1 MTLRRPNHNRGT
13 RSAALASLL
22 RRAGRIGAACA
33 AMICTLAAPSV
44 AFGASSSPAVSSS
57 ASQSGS
63 ASASASNTSNT
74 DATAGPDA
82 DSATDDDASAGT
94 ACTNAVCITADDL
107 TPVVTSTS
115 GYHVTVTVTNA
126 TADAIDPSTLNVST
140 NPLYTFTSR
149 VDMQGWAEGEA
160 SIPTRTVLGS
170 AQVEALAPGATAQA
184 QVDVTADNAGLT
196 AITTWG
202 PKPLRISLSAGTRAA
217 TATLNT
223 FLTRSTDGVRSADTP
238 PLNITVA
245 MPLTA
250 GTWQTDD
257 NLVTTLTTT
266 SKDVDPQAAAV
277 TDSQQRVAQ
286 TALITR
292 HPMLQAVA
300 DPLYLSTFDTAP
312 RTAAVMQP
320 GYFDITAAATQQQ
333 SALEDAGI
341 ASTDWSAAS
350 AAGTDGGDAI
360 AWQGQ
365 GAWTKEALTAAARQ
379 GYRTVIAGP
388 DFEASSTAIAHTGSY
403 AVSTDAGD
411 VTVLAPQ
418 TALTRLAQNQATS
431 DAARAEATE
440 AGQMARFI
448 AQSAFY
454 QMEQPY
460 ADRVLLVTFTADAS
474 LQRVDQMMTAMEEA
488 SWITLTDLDAMR
500 AATVYRTGD
509 AAAKA
514 LPSESGVSA
523 AASAAFARSLD
534 VASSARRSAQRFA
547 DNVLETSGVPAASAQ
562 SAQRWME
569 RVGAVQHA
577 LIVRALDGAGG
588 NLVLADRTL
597 ELADAL
603 FDGVR
608 ISPSD
613 SINVVSE
620 TAQMP
625 VTVSNNHDFPVRVR
639 VDSKTDSMQIVT
651 SREVETVVPAH
662 GEAQVTFTIRVL
674 TSGHATAHLTLLDAD
689 GERFGDDHQ
698 THISSKLQISDMSG
712 TVIIALAV
720 ALGVLGLWR
729 QFHRKKD
736 PDE

>member
-1 MTLRRPNHNRGT
+1 MTLTRPNHAHGMR
-13 RSAALASLL
+13 RSPLSALL
-22 RRAGRIGAACA
+22 RRAGRVGAACVA
-33 AMICTLAAPSV
+33 LICTLAAPAA
-44 AFGASSSPAVSSS
+44 AFGASPS
-57 ASQSGS
+57 A
-63 ASASASNTSNT
+63 NTSNPSNT
-74 DATAGPDA
+74 ADAQDA
-82 DSATDDDASAGT
+82 QTSQTQQPQQDAQQQDSEGSGG
-94 ACTNAVCITADDL
+94 ACVNAVCIIADDL
-107 TPVVTSTS
+107 TPVVTATS

-126 TADAIDPSTLNVST
+126 TSEPIDPAALNVST

-149 VDMQGWAEGEA
+149 VDMQAWAESEA

-170 AQVEALAPGATAQA
+170 AQVSALAPGSSAQA

-202 PKPLRISLSAGTRAA
+202 PKPLRISLGDSGRNVVAS
-217 TATLNT
+217 LNT

-250 GTWQTDD
+250 GTWQTDS
-257 NLVTTLTTT
+257 NLLTTLTTT
-266 SKDVDPQAAAV
+266 SQDVDPEAVTV

-286 TALITR
+286 TALLTR
-292 HPMLQAVA
+292 HPMLQAVG
-300 DPLYLSTFDTAP
+300 DPLYTATFDTMP
-312 RTAAVMQP
+312 RTAATMQP
-320 GYFDITAAATQQQ
+320 GYFDITAAAEQDA
-333 SALEDAGI
+333 SALRDAGI
-341 ASTDWSAAS
+341 TDADWQA
-350 AAGTDGGDAI
+350 TNDGANSSI

-365 GAWTKEALTAAARQ
+365 GAWTRKALTAAARQ

-403 AVSTDAGD
+403 TVTTDAGE
-411 VTVLAPQ
+411 VTVLAAQ
-418 TALTRLAQNQATS
+418 SALTKLAQNQATS
-431 DAARAEATE
+431 DAARAETTE

-460 ADRVLLVTFTADAS
+460 ADRVLLVTFSPTSS

-509 AAAKA
+509 AAARA
-514 LPSESGVSA
+514 LPGESGVTLA
-523 AASAAFARSLD
+523 AASAFARSLD
-534 VASSARRSAQRFA
+534 VASSARRTAQRFA
-547 DNVLETSGVPAASAQ
+547 DRVLAPDSANADAVKAAQ
-562 SAQRWME
+562 QWMD

-577 LIVRALDGAGG
+577 MTVRALDGAGV
-588 NLVLADRTL
+588 NRPLADKAL

-603 FDGVR
+603 FDGVS

-625 VTVSNNHDFPVRVR
+625 VTVSNDHDFPVRVR

-662 GEAQVTFTIRVL
+662 GETQVTFAIRVL
-674 TSGHATAHLTLLDAD
+674 TSGRATAHLTLLDAD
-689 GERFGDDHQ
+689 GERFGTDHQ

-712 TVIIALAV
+712 TAIIALAV